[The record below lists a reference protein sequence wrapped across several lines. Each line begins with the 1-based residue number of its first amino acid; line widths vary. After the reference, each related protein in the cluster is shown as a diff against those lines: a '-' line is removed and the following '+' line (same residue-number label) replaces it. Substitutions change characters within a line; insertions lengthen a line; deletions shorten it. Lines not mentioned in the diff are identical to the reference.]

1 MRGRAVEPTLRFVR
15 YAGLWTLV
23 GVFFFTQDVA
33 QSFHSRE
40 PVQWLPVFE
49 CWLLRAYIWGLLAP
63 VIVRLAR
70 RVRFTGGYSIRW
82 VGTHFGLGTA
92 IAIVAAVLTAC
103 AGNLLRIPWYL
114 PDLRT
119 GIPSALAFGFHAS
132 LFTYWVI
139 VGACE
144 VFDNYRNSRRAEI
157 ESAQLKAQLVQT
169 QLHVLRNQLQP
180 HFLFNALNAIVA
192 LVRRRRNAEAEELTG
207 RLGDLLRSA
216 MEAAEAQE
224 VPLSRE
230 LEFLQDYLAIERV
243 RHQERLR
250 IDLQVGPEVM
260 NALVPYMCLQPLA
273 ENAIRHGIACRSA
286 PGTLSVKACVQGAL
300 LQITIADDGPGF
312 DPSRTR
318 NGSGIGISNTRAR
331 LSHLY
336 GPAAQL
342 RIDSSPGRGTLVT
355 LDLPHHMTEV
365 SEPEQQ
371 SPRPAYARRRR

>member
-1 MRGRAVEPTLRFVR
+1 MNVRAVELALRFVR

-40 PVQWLPVFE
+40 PVRWLPVFE

-70 RVRFTGGYSIRW
+70 RVRFTGGHSIRW
-82 VGTHFGLGTA
+82 VAAHFGLGA
-92 IAIVAAVLTAC
+92 AVAVVAAVLTAC

-119 GIPSALAFGFHAS
+119 GVPSALAFGFHAS

-169 QLHVLRNQLQP
+169 QLRVLKNQLQP

-207 RLGDLLRSA
+207 RLGELLRSA
-216 MEAAEAQE
+216 MEETEAQQ
-224 VPLSRE
+224 VPLRRE
-230 LEFLQDYLAIERV
+230 LKFLHAYLDIERV
-243 RHQERLR
+243 RHQDRLR
-250 IDLQVGPEVM
+250 IDVQAGPEVM

-286 PGTLSVKACVQGAL
+286 PGTLTVEACVRGAL

-312 DPSRTR
+312 DSNRTQG
-318 NGSGIGISNTRAR
+318 GSGIGIANTRAR

-336 GPAAQL
+336 GQAAQL
-342 RIDSSPGRGTLVT
+342 RIDSSPGQGTLVT
-355 LDLPHHMTEV
+355 LCLPHHTAEV
-365 SEPEQQ
+365 SEPEAQ
-371 SPRPAYARRRR
+371 SQRAAHARRR

>member
-1 MRGRAVEPTLRFVR
+1 MNGRAAHLALRLVR

-40 PVQWLPVFE
+40 PVRWLPVFE

-63 VIVRLAR
+63 VVVRLAR
-70 RVRFTGGYSIRW
+70 RVRFTGGHSTRW
-82 VGTHFGLGTA
+82 VAAHFGLGA
-92 IAIVAAVLTAC
+92 AVAVVAAVLTAC

-119 GIPSALAFGFHAS
+119 GVPSALAFGFHAS

-169 QLHVLRNQLQP
+169 QLRVLKNQLQP

-216 MEAAEAQE
+216 MEQTEAQE

-230 LEFLQDYLAIERV
+230 LKFLEAYLEIERV
-243 RHQERLR
+243 RYQDRLKV
-250 IDLQVGPEVM
+250 DLQMGPEVM

-273 ENAIRHGIACRSA
+273 ENAIRHGIACRLA
-286 PGTLSVKACVQGAL
+286 PGTLTIKACVRETL
-300 LQITIADDGPGF
+300 LQVTIADDGPGF
-312 DPSRTR
+312 DSNRTQS
-318 NGSGIGISNTRAR
+318 GSGIGIANTRAR

-336 GPAAQL
+336 GQAAQL
-342 RIDSSPGRGTLVT
+342 RIDSSPGQGTVVT
-355 LDLPHHMTEV
+355 LCLPHHMAEV

-371 SPRPAYARRRR
+371 SQWAAYARRR